1 MFVLYVVKT
10 KPKKLKNQA
19 FEFWK
24 AFKRAEGKM
33 AFCNFFFRFKSAEDL
48 FSADEKYGF
57 YRDLENPRRVPLF
70 CK

>member
-1 MFVLYVVKT
+1 MFVLCVVKM
-10 KPKKLKNQA
+10 KARKLKNQA

-33 AFCNFFFRFKSAEDL
+33 AFVIFFFRFKSAEDL
-48 FSADEKYGF
+48 FPADEKYGF
-57 YRDLENPRRVPLF
+57 YRDLKNPRRVPLF

>member
-1 MFVLYVVKT
+1 MFVLCVVKM
-10 KPKKLKNQA
+10 KARKLKNQA

-33 AFCNFFFRFKSAEDL
+33 AFVIFFSGLSLPRTSP
-48 FSADEKYGF
+48 ADEKYGF